1 VAMLSTHL
9 SGLILMTRTVM
20 KSLIS
25 SKSLLKN
32 GKSLTIMIT
41 DALMMILLLKNA
53 LTNGLRTM
61 RSQILGRSA
70 TLTRTER
77 STAKDTATRSSG
89 VHAPTTQS
97 TSGSRRVTDS
107 GGRF

>member
-1 VAMLSTHL
+1 M
-9 SGLILMTRTVM
+9 
-20 KSLIS
+20 
-25 SKSLLKN
+25 
-32 GKSLTIMIT
+32 

-53 LTNGLRTM
+53 SMNGLRTM

-70 TLTRTER
+70 ILMKTER

-97 TSGSRRVTDS
+97 TSGSRRVIGS
-107 GGRF
+107 GGMF